1 MEGDLFKY
9 KVVITVITISVYQY
23 VDDSVVKNPL
33 AGDTG
38 DAGLIPGSGRSPRV
52 ANNNPLR
59 CSCLENHMDRGAWWA
74 AVHGVAKN
82 WKRLSMHAHTPSYFE
97 STALS
102 GVHSSHWNYFF
113 LMPQVGCV
121 VFPFG

>member
-1 MEGDLFKY
+1 MEGNLFKY
-9 KVVITVITISVYQY
+9 KVVITVITITILVHQY

-52 ANNNPLR
+52 ANDNPLQ

-82 WKRLSMHAHTPSYFE
+82 WTQLSITHTHPVSLKAQC
-97 STALS
+97 SAVCTPHTRTAFS
-102 GVHSSHWNYFF
+102 
-113 LMPQVGCV
+113 
-121 VFPFG
+121 

>member
-1 MEGDLFKY
+1 MEGNLFKY
-9 KVVITVITISVYQY
+9 KVVITVITITILVHQY

-52 ANNNPLR
+52 ANDNPLQ

-74 AVHGVAKN
+74 AVHGVAKSRT
-82 WKRLSMHAHTPSYFE
+82 RLKQL
-97 STALS
+97 ST
-102 GVHSSHWNYFF
+102 HSRA
-113 LMPQVGCV
+113 QVKKSASTV
-121 VFPFG
+121 QWL

>member
-9 KVVITVITISVYQY
+9 KVVITAIIITILVYQY

-59 CSCLENHMDRGAWWA
+59 CSFLENHMDRGAWWA

-82 WKRLSMHAHTPSYFE
+82 WTRLSMHTHTHPVILKAQRS
-97 STALS
+97 
-102 GVHSSHWNYFF
+102 
-113 LMPQVGCV
+113 V
-121 VFPFG
+121 VCTHHTGTTFP